1 MKAIILAAGKGT
13 RLGEVTKKSPK
24 PMIKINGKPILEH
37 NINMCVKAGVTDVYI
52 NLHHAHKKIIN
63 YFGDGSKLGVN
74 ISYNYEPELLGT
86 AGALLPFQS
95 FLKGSPFFVIYGDNL
110 VGFNL
115 RDLKLFHTKNNAD
128 ISILFHWRKDIMN
141 SGIAS
146 FKESNVIDK
155 FIEKPGDI
163 DKKGDWVNAG
173 IYYINRSDIFK
184 YINKFDDFGINIF
197 PRLLKKNYK
206 IFGHKI
212 HIDLIA
218 IDTPELLSK
227 NLPT

>member
-1 MKAIILAAGKGT
+1 
-13 RLGEVTKKSPK
+13 
-24 PMIKINGKPILEH
+24 
-37 NINMCVKAGVTDVYI
+37 
-52 NLHHAHKKIIN
+52 
-63 YFGDGSKLGVN
+63 
-74 ISYNYEPELLGT
+74 
-86 AGALLPFQS
+86 
-95 FLKGSPFFVIYGDNL
+95 
-110 VGFNL
+110 
-115 RDLKLFHTKNNAD
+115 
-128 ISILFHWRKDIMN
+128 MN